1 MKGLVYLYQR
11 TIINRIKKA
20 LKRPATYL
28 MVAFILLYILMVW
41 NSLNMVMEE
50 GNFNSKENYVAIL
63 SIFVFWLIPANLI
76 SYARRRGLLFRPS
89 EVHFVFSS
97 PVSPKKVL
105 MFAGVKSFSL
115 NIILGIVVAVVG
127 AMMFGAS
134 LLQALAYL
142 LFFVVFES
150 ILEASAIIFCYG
162 NEKLPEKFFKGL
174 VVAMYLF
181 MGVIVGIAA
190 FLMITREPSF
200 GILQEFFSMAVIQ
213 LVPVVG
219 WNVAAIR
226 LIFLGPDAV
235 SLIGTALFLVSTV
248 LIFLAAWRMDC
259 TGAYYEDAMKFAD
272 EYQERRAKQKKGVAS
287 IPWLEKHRKF
297 KRASVEYKG
306 SYAKAIYFRQMLE
319 YKKNP
324 TFIFGWNTLLCF
336 GLGILVGAVG
346 YFNDAIR
353 ELGPGKIFIIPGIA
367 SYVVFIFSGYA
378 TKWSKELENPYTYLI
393 PDTPLKKMWYA
404 TKIEHFRAA
413 VDGILITLPG
423 AVVLG
428 IGPALTVLTVLLY
441 ICLQANRLYYG
452 MLADALIGNLLGN
465 TGRTLIKTLLQGI
478 AIGIAAAAAVI
489 AGILVSVEAGFFA
502 MVVMMG
508 LLTFAGAAAA
518 SVSFAKMEAL
528 D

>member
-1 MKGLVYLYQR
+1 MKGLIYLYQR
-11 TIINRIKKA
+11 TITNRIKKA
-20 LKRPATYL
+20 LKRPVTYI
-28 MVAFILLYILMVW
+28 MAVFILLYVLLIC
-41 NSLNMVMEE
+41 NSLNMMVED
-50 GNFNSKENYVAIL
+50 GNFGSAENFVTIL
-63 SIFVFWLIPANLI
+63 SILVFVLIPSNLV
-76 SYARRRGLLFRPS
+76 SYAKRKGLLFRPS

-105 MFAGVKSFSL
+105 MFAGVKSFSM
-115 NIILGIVVAVVG
+115 NILIGIAVAVAGV
-127 AMMFGAS
+127 ALFGSS
-134 LLQALAYL
+134 LLQAFSYF

-162 NEKLPEKFFKGL
+162 NEKLTEKFFKGL
-174 VVAMYLF
+174 VIAMYLF
-181 MGVIVGIAA
+181 MAAIVGIAA
-190 FLMITREPSF
+190 YFMITREPSF
-200 GILQEFFSMAVIQ
+200 GLLQEFFSMPAIQ

-226 LIFLGPDAV
+226 LIFLGPDTV
-235 SLIGTALFLVSTV
+235 SMAGTALFLISTV
-248 LIFLAAWRMDC
+248 LMFLAAWRMEC
-259 TGAYYEDAMKFAD
+259 TGDYYEDAMKFAD

-287 IPWLEKHRKF
+287 VPWLEKHRKF
-297 KRASVEYKG
+297 RRASVEYKG

-319 YKKNP
+319 YKKSP

-336 GLGILVGAVG
+336 GIGILIGAVC
-346 YFNDAIR
+346 YFNDAIQ
-353 ELGPGKIFIIPGIA
+353 EFGPGKIFIVPGVACYI
-367 SYVVFIFSGYA
+367 VFIFSGYA

-413 VDGILITLPG
+413 ADGLLITLPG

-428 IGPALTVLTVLLY
+428 LSPALSVLTVLLY

-465 TGRTLIKTLLQGI
+465 TGRTLIKTFLQGI
-478 AIGIAAAAAVI
+478 AIGIAAGAAVI

-502 MVVMMG
+502 MIVMMSA
-508 LLTFAGAAAA
+508 LTFAGAAAA
-518 SVSFAKMEAL
+518 SVSFAKMEVL

>member
-1 MKGLVYLYQR
+1 MKGLAYLYQR
-11 TIINRIKKA
+11 TILNRVKKA
-20 LKRPATYL
+20 LKRPAAYL
-28 MVAFILLYILMVW
+28 MAVFILLYVLLIW
-41 NSLNMVMEE
+41 NSINTMMAD
-50 GNFNSKENYVAIL
+50 GDFNSTENYVTIL
-63 SIFVFWLIPANLI
+63 SILVYLLIPANLI

-105 MFAGVKSFSL
+105 MFAGVKSFSV
-115 NIILGIVVAVVG
+115 NILIGTVIAVAG
-127 AMMFGAS
+127 AIWFEAS
-134 LLQALAYL
+134 LLQAFMCF

-162 NEKLPEKFFKGL
+162 NEKLPEVFFKGL
-174 VVAMYLF
+174 VAAMYLF
-181 MGVIVGIAA
+181 MGAVVAAAA
-190 FLMITREPSF
+190 FLMITRDPSF
-200 GILQEFFSMAVIQ
+200 GLLQEFFSMAAIQ

-219 WNVAAIR
+219 WNIAAFR
-226 LIFLGPDAV
+226 LIFLGPDTV
-235 SLIGTALFLVSTV
+235 SLVGTALFLVSTA
-248 LIFLAAWRMDC
+248 LMFLAAWRMEC

-287 IPWLEKHRKF
+287 IPWLDKHRKF
-297 KRASVEYKG
+297 KQASVEYKG
-306 SYAKAIYFRQMLE
+306 SYAKAIYYRQMLE

-336 GLGILVGAVG
+336 VLGALIGAVC
-346 YFNDAIR
+346 YFNDAFR
-353 ELGPGKIFIIPGIA
+353 EFGPGKIFIVPGVA

-404 TKIEHFRAA
+404 TKIEHFRSA
-413 VDGILITLPG
+413 VDGVLITLPG
-423 AVVLG
+423 SIVLG
-428 IGPALTVLTVLLY
+428 VSPALTALTVLLY

-452 MLADALIGNLLGN
+452 MLADVLIGNLLGS

-478 AIGIAAAAAVI
+478 AIGIAGAAAVI
-489 AGILVSVEAGFFA
+489 AGILVSIEAGFLA

-508 LLTFAGAAAA
+508 ALTFAGAAAA